1 MGRLIKFKK
10 NTTDSITEHTEQ
22 LKKKLYRPISE
33 FKWKDASEKEIKL
46 EAIEH
51 YSKIYQL

>member
-10 NTTDSITEHTEQ
+10 NTTDSMTVHTEQ
-22 LKKKLYRPISE
+22 LKKKLYRPINE